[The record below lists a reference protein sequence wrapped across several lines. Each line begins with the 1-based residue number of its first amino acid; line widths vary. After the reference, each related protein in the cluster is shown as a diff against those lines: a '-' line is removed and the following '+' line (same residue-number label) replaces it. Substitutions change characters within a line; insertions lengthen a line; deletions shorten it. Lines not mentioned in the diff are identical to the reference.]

1 MFKTMS
7 QNPPERPGKHSDD
20 KSAHARA
27 THFSFGDSTMGEEK
41 TQVQMHYTGFGDQKL
56 ERTKPVPKHTT
67 QICMGETATHY
78 GTTKSVAFVD
88 MPKNFVRAR
97 PQKTK
102 QELTKTNYSVS

>member
-41 TQVQMHYTGFGDQKL
+41 SQVQMQYTGYIGEKL

-67 QICMGETATHY
+67 QICMGETPTTY
-78 GTTKSVAFVD
+78 GTAKSIAYVD

-97 PQKTK
+97 PLKTK
-102 QELTKTNYSVS
+102 NDLVKTNYSVS